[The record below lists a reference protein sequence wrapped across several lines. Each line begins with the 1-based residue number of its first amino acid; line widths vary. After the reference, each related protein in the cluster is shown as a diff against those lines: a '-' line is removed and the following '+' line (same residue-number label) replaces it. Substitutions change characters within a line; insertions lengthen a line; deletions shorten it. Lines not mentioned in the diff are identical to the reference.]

1 MIESFLPPGLLPPPM
16 PAAEP
21 PAAESRGTVIA
32 AGDARALVEVL
43 RPDISLAIWQ
53 RDMPKPFARGL
64 KPLLA
69 ATPFCV
75 AAEDTPDAAVAAV
88 AADLAVGV
96 PMAFWLDVLGLAE
109 LFAALIGQ
117 ERIALRLEGITGPG
131 CHRWH
136 ADAVGLRLL
145 TTYRGPGTEWL
156 ALPGGARTAMGLD
169 PAALPATPRRLATGD
184 VAVFKGEGYPG
195 NAGWGAIHRSPPAG
209 PGAQARL
216 LLCLDEPG
224 RIPLA

>member
-1 MIESFLPPGLLPPPM
+1 MIESFLPPSLLPPTLAAAEQ

-21 PAAESRGTVIA
+21 RGTVVA
-32 AGDARALVEVL
+32 AGDARALAEIL
-43 RPDISLAIWQ
+43 RPDTSLAIWQ
-53 RDMPKPFARGL
+53 RDMPKAFARGL

-69 ATPFCV
+69 AAPFCV
-75 AAEDTPDAAVAAV
+75 AAEDAPEAAVAAIG
-88 AADLAVGV
+88 AALPVGA
-96 PMAFWLDVLGLAE
+96 PMELWLDVLALGE
-109 LFAALIGQ
+109 FFAALIGQ

-156 ALPGGARTAMGLD
+156 AWPGGARTARGLD

-195 NAGWGAIHRSPPAG
+195 NSGWGAIHRSPPAG
-209 PGAQARL
+209 PGMQARL